1 MPRRIVITG
10 GPGSGKTS
18 LIMAL
23 ADEGLAVM
31 PEAGRALIRAGQ
43 AIDGPALPW
52 RDPALFA
59 ESMLAWEIRS
69 HAAAND
75 LSGPVIFDRGV
86 PDVAGYLRTIGRPVP
101 SHVQRAMERFRYDDP
116 VFLAP
121 YWPEIFGPDN
131 ERRQDAAEARATA
144 EAMRHTYTE
153 AGYRLV
159 ELPRASI
166 AERAAFVR
174 RVLGGTCAPDPEKP
188 DPGKPD
194 GGKPDGGKPD
204 GGKPDGG
211 KPEPEEQYPD
221 RPHRGQA

>member
-18 LIMAL
+18 LVMAL
-23 ADEGLAVM
+23 AAEGLTIM
-31 PEAGRALIRAGQ
+31 PEAGRALIRAGR

-59 ESMLAWEIRS
+59 ETMLAWEIRS
-69 HAAAND
+69 HAAADD

-86 PDVAGYLRTIGRPVP
+86 PDVAGYLRTIGRSVP

-121 YWPEIFGPDN
+121 YWPEIFGPDR

-166 AERAAFVR
+166 AERAAFVH
-174 RVLGGTCAPDPEKP
+174 RVLGGTCAPDPGKPDPEKP
-188 DPGKPD
+188 DGATLDLGK
-194 GGKPDGGKPD
+194 
-204 GGKPDGG
+204 
-211 KPEPEEQYPD
+211 QYPD
-221 RPHRGQA
+221 RPHQGQA

>member
-18 LIMAL
+18 LITAL
-23 ADEGLAVM
+23 AADGFAVM

-69 HAAAND
+69 HESAD
-75 LSGPVIFDRGV
+75 QLSGPVIFDRGV
-86 PDVAGYLRTIGRPVP
+86 PDVAGYLRVVGLPVP
-101 SHVQRAMERFRYDDP
+101 SHVERAMELFRYDDP

-121 YWPEIFGPDN
+121 YWPEIFGPDR
-131 ERRQDAAEARATA
+131 ERRQDATEAQATA
-144 EAMRHTYTE
+144 EAMRGTYTA

-174 RVLGGTCAPDPEKP
+174 LVLGSGAPVRLQE
-188 DPGKPD
+188 GK
-194 GGKPDGGKPD
+194 
-204 GGKPDGG
+204 
-211 KPEPEEQYPD
+211 
-221 RPHRGQA
+221 A